1 MLFCKQFLHV
11 FILLCKGGFTLTAF
25 RARRVHTA
33 DSTVQTPG
41 MSAQRLE
48 KNKTILILMHGV
60 ARCAAPY
67 TQRVGTMQRRTSGG
81 QRRVTPYRLSSVRFF
96 LQFFL
101 SLSYG
106 KRQWGTR
113 VERAVLGWGEEGSPE
128 GANIMLHTAAKR
140 DGFD

>member
-33 DSTVQTPG
+33 DSTEQTPG

-81 QRRVTPYRLSSVRFF
+81 QRRVTPYRLSSVRIF
-96 LQFFL
+96 LQFFFFCRFPMENENGEPV
-101 SLSYG
+101 S
-106 KRQWGTR
+106 KRRFWGGGR
-113 VERAVLGWGEEGSPE
+113 KEVPREQ
-128 GANIMLHTAAKR
+128 I
-140 DGFD
+140 